1 MRRLTAG
8 FTAIELLLV
17 VVIGGIMMS
26 VAIPYL
32 RSSSQR
38 TSVHGAADEISRL
51 YATARAASIQ
61 RGKTAWLVMQ
71 SSTSTVL
78 VIAKKANAT
87 GIDTVAQ
94 PDKLSTR
101 YGVTFTTT
109 TDSLVF
115 TPRGV
120 GANLSA
126 TTVVLTSITG
136 VAVDTVTIYP
146 TGTIQR

>member
-17 VVIGGIMMS
+17 VVIGGITMS

-78 VIAKKANAT
+78 VIAKKVNAT